1 MQIPNLGLFHDDPL
15 GPFQPNP
22 FYGSTI
28 LCASQAKQTPFLLR
42 SVLVFGTRAPIC
54 EIIVHSRSIL
64 QTMCHSSSV
73 YIYWLNKHAL
83 CFIIQTIN

>member
-1 MQIPNLGLFHDDPL
+1 MMTLWVPS
-15 GPFQPNP
+15 NP
-22 FYGSTI
+22 IHSMVLQFYVPRR
-28 LCASQAKQTPFLLR
+28 QNKPLLR

-64 QTMCHSSSV
+64 QTMCRSSSV